1 MFHSP
6 HAPRVL
12 LNGATCTVSISIR
25 NLQTIRHILWFS
37 AWSIHYEYSTR
48 NRDWVSNFAIQLFW
62 DRIFIAHEGQTT
74 LLSSKNCVKALK
86 TLKTMTPTSGLIHH
100 HQTPSAN
107 GVVFRLALQLQ
118 YIKEKKESQP
128 SNVNTQTSWYSTE
141 TPCADPRWLTLNIST
156 CPGKPKYVP
165 SKKGPFMWGDV
176 APT

>member
-37 AWSIHYEYSTR
+37 AWSIHHEYSTR
-48 NRDWVSNFAIQLFW
+48 NRDWVSNFAIHLFW

-107 GVVFRLALQLQ
+107 GVVFRLALQFQ
-118 YIKEKKESQP
+118 YTKEKKRITTKQCQYP
-128 SNVNTQTSWYSTE
+128 NKLIQYWDAMCWPQVINTEYINLPRQT
-141 TPCADPRWLTLNIST
+141 
-156 CPGKPKYVP
+156 
-165 SKKGPFMWGDV
+165 
-176 APT
+176 